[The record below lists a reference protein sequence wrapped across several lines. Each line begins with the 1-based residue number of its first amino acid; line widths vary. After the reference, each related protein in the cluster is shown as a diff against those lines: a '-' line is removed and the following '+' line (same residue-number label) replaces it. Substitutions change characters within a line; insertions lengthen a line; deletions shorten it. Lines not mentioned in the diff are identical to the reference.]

1 MLEYNNFNS
10 SISPSISNYGLQEYF
25 QQPAVAVGGAM
36 ETSSSGTVRGIGAG
50 IRTIGAPLT
59 ENIGKEIVTKGL
71 TKDALSTGF
80 KNTFNFKGAAG
91 AGFGMGAAGE
101 VLNAIAGPKREYS
114 GYKGDV
120 TKGLDAAYDGIQTAV
135 SFIPGVGQIVGGA
148 MGLAKGVGS
157 MFNKWGGGT
166 DAMTD
171 VDATLGSNFFSWNV
185 GAINGFTGKKSH
197 TMDNQDFMNQSKLDQ
212 MWSGYSGALDTDLY
226 AQTKAGKKYGGFS
239 SGARKRANRIID
251 TANMNREHLL
261 NMQNETYTGDIRGN
275 LMAGINSAAYN
286 QELYGGIKPV
296 LAGKQGLKFNQLK
309 QVVNLVHNIP
319 RHSNVTPW
327 KPQDNEISKFQ
338 LGGKPKLN
346 SKETGEDPV
355 GYSENGTPLYRKG
368 DGTIGPSNGEDNLFE
383 LIRNSNANFAKRLQ
397 DPNRKYI
404 TYPDGSWGN
413 FKLAWSEDETGTIV
427 YPEIQEINGELVD
440 LSNDKEA
447 AWKSA
452 IKHGDYV
459 YFPSNEAA
467 EWFTKNYKD
476 YYKGFNKTPQAFKQ
490 GGSMNVIPEGSLHA
504 RLHHMEDADGL
515 TKKGIPVVDNNG
527 NQQAEIELNEIIFRK
542 EVTDKLEE
550 LAKDGSAEA
559 AIEAG
564 KLLVEEIFENTD
576 DRTGLIEQI
585 TGEANLQGAEVFK
598 EGGIV
603 KAGLGDE
610 LVAPVTYKE
619 QQQNQQKATQITT
632 ADKKKLKTSL
642 QYANSLDK
650 QNALLKQQTAL
661 GFTQALGK
669 GMEGL
674 MDAFN
679 GSQQARQKREEQL
692 NDAFTNQMEYSNELA
707 DLRNWMSTVIKLK
720 EDEQNQDRKE
730 LYAQTHAEPVL
741 SAQEGEKLQY
751 AGEDVVK
758 EILSL
763 SPEKLQELQNILKY
777 LKND

>member
-50 IRTIGAPLT
+50 IRTIGAPLA
-59 ENIGKEIVTKGL
+59 ENIGKEIATKGL
-71 TKDALSTGF
+71 TKNALSTGF

-101 VLNAIAGPKREYS
+101 VLNAIGGPKREYS

-197 TMDNQDFMNQSKLDQ
+197 TMDNQDFMNQNKLDQ
-212 MWSGYSGALDTDLY
+212 MWSGYSGTLDTDLY

-261 NMQNETYTGDIRGN
+261 DMQNDTFTGDIRGN
-275 LMAGINSAAYN
+275 LMAGINNAAYN

-327 KPQDNEISKFQ
+327 EPQDNEIDKFQ
-338 LGGKPKLN
+338 LGG
-346 SKETGEDPV
+346 TF
-355 GYSENGTPLYRKG
+355 
-368 DGTIGPSNGEDNLFE
+368 NL
-383 LIRNSNANFAKRLQ
+383 
-397 DPNRKYI
+397 
-404 TYPDGSWGN
+404 GN
-413 FKLAWSEDETGTIV
+413 
-427 YPEIQEINGELVD
+427 
-440 LSNDKEA
+440 
-447 AWKSA
+447 
-452 IKHGDYV
+452 
-459 YFPSNEAA
+459 
-467 EWFTKNYKD
+467 
-476 YYKGFNKTPQAFKQ
+476 PQAFKQ

-610 LVAPVTYKE
+610 LVTPITYKE

-642 QYANSLDK
+642 QYANSLNK
-650 QNALLKQQTAL
+650 QDALLKQQTAL
-661 GFTQALGK
+661 GFTQAIGK
-669 GMEGL
+669 GVEGL

-692 NDAFTNQMEYSNELA
+692 NDTFTNQMEYSNELA
-707 DLRNWMSTVIKLK
+707 DLRNWMSTVVKLK

-751 AGEDVVK
+751 AGEDIVK